1 MTLVSDL
8 CNFFLKTLSSRFQC
22 TSVSPLDILEGYNDV
37 ERSNRPLAAQ
47 LDALADMKFTYVVS
61 CQMFGAQKSAGDPH
75 AQDILDLMIK

>member
-1 MTLVSDL
+1 MTLLSDL
-8 CNFFLKTLSSRFQC
+8 CKFLFVKLITC
-22 TSVSPLDILEGYNDV
+22 CVPIDILEGYDDV

>member
-1 MTLVSDL
+1 M
-8 CNFFLKTLSSRFQC
+8 
-22 TSVSPLDILEGYNDV
+22 

-75 AQDILDLMIK
+75 AQDILDLMIKYTFIVMQIVHDLS